1 MIAED
6 RIQITIIEWTQVP
19 AVREKYPELA
29 LLYHT
34 ANERKCSVYQGV
46 HLKKMGV
53 KSGIPDLHLPVARK
67 GYHGLY
73 MELKSEK
80 GRLSESQKWWLEHL
94 AEQGYLC
101 KVYRDPKEAFDMLIQ
116 YLGEENES

>member
-1 MIAED
+1 MTAED
-6 RIQITIIEWTQVP
+6 KIQMQIIKWTQVP

-67 GYHGLY
+67 GYHGLH
-73 MELKSEK
+73 MELKSK
-80 GRLSESQKWWLEHL
+80 NGRLSDNQKWWLDKL
-94 AEQGYLC
+94 SEQGYLC
-101 KVYRDPKEAFDMLIQ
+101 VVYRDPKEAFEQLVR
-116 YLGEENES
+116 YLDDES

>member
-1 MIAED
+1 MTAED
-6 RIQITIIEWTQVP
+6 KIQMQIVEWTQVP

-46 HLKKMGV
+46 HFKRMGV

-67 GYHGLY
+67 GYHSLY
-73 MELKSEK
+73 IELKSK
-80 GRLSESQKWWLEHL
+80 NGRLSDSQKWWLDKL
-94 AEQGYLC
+94 SEQGHLC
-101 KVYRDPKEAFDMLIQ
+101 MVCRGPKEAFEQLVR
-116 YLGEENES
+116 YLDDEN